1 MLLHWLISATLAQA
15 PDPQMFAETEGWSI
29 ARHSGGC
36 VMTREFGGDG
46 NMMVSFAVDPGD
58 DTSPL
63 TILVGNSGWSL
74 PDADDDGYQIEFS
87 GSDAVWDDLAA
98 RTFTTDDSGDSDPD
112 GVISIGFAQD
122 AIALMLEDVAAAD
135 GLHLLRQGVTVGRV
149 SFGGS
154 RAAVGS
160 LGECV
165 STLPDSAG
173 PMLDSQS
180 GIRHAPLDED
190 RSGMPA
196 T

>member
-1 MLLHWLISATLAQA
+1 MLFHLMIAAALAQA

-36 VMTREFGGDG
+36 VMMREFGGAG
-46 NMMVSFAVDPGD
+46 NMMVTFAVDPGD

-63 TILVGNSGWSL
+63 TMLVGNSGWVF

-112 GVISIGFAQD
+112 GVISIGFAED

-135 GLHLLRQGVTVGRV
+135 GFRLLRQGVTVGRV

-165 STLPDSAG
+165 STLPDSGG
-173 PMLDSQS
+173 PELDSQGVIGHS
-180 GIRHAPLDED
+180 PLDQVP
-190 RSGMPA
+190 STLPA

>member
-1 MLLHWLISATLAQA
+1 MLFHWLIAVALAQV
-15 PDPQMFAETEGWSI
+15 PEPQMFAETEGWSI
-29 ARHSGGC
+29 ARHAGGC

-46 NMMVSFAVDPGD
+46 NMMVTFAVDPGD
-58 DTSPL
+58 NSSPL

-87 GSDAVWDDLAA
+87 GNDAVWDDLAA
-98 RTFTTDDSGDSDPD
+98 RTFTTDDGGDSDPD

-135 GLHLLRQGVTVGRV
+135 GFHLLRQGVTVGRV

-165 STLPDSAG
+165 STLPDFGG
-173 PMLDSQS
+173 PALDSQS
-180 GIRHAPLDED
+180 VIRHSPLDPD
-190 RSGMPA
+190 PSTLPA

>member
-1 MLLHWLISATLAQA
+1 MLFHWLIAATLAQV

-29 ARHSGGC
+29 ARHAGGC
-36 VMTREFGGDG
+36 VMTREFGGEG
-46 NMMVSFAVDPGD
+46 NMMVTFAVDPGD

-63 TILVGNSGWSL
+63 TILVGNSGWSF

-87 GSDAVWDDLAA
+87 GNDAVWDDLAA
-98 RTFTTDDSGDSDPD
+98 RTFTTDDAGDSDPD

-122 AIALMLEDVAAAD
+122 AITLMLEDVAAAN
-135 GLHLLRQGVTVGRV
+135 GLHLLRRGVTVSRV

-173 PMLDSQS
+173 PALDSRS
-180 GIRHAPLDED
+180 DIRHSPLDPD
-190 RSGMPA
+190 RSGLPA

>member
-1 MLLHWLISATLAQA
+1 MLFHWLIAAALAQV
-15 PDPQMFAETEGWSI
+15 PDPQIFAETEGWSI
-29 ARHSGGC
+29 ARHAGGC

-46 NMMVSFAVDPGD
+46 NMMVTFAVDPGD
-58 DTSPL
+58 NTSPL

-87 GSDAVWDDLAA
+87 GNDAVWDDLAA
-98 RTFTTDDSGDSDPD
+98 RTFTTDDGGDSNPD

-122 AIALMLEDVAAAD
+122 AIALMLEDVAAAN

-165 STLPDSAG
+165 STLPDFGG
-173 PMLDSQS
+173 PALDSQS
-180 GIRHAPLDED
+180 VIRHSPLDPD
-190 RSGMPA
+190 PSTLPA